1 MYTLKKESV
10 TSQFAQKELNQ
21 SKYCLYLPQSK
32 KLQFFEEE
40 ITFAQE
46 FNLYKSN
53 VCAFQKVAAFHHSKT
68 NLVGRHPT
76 PLPCIKSSPSTM
88 VNHLCSNK
96 YSTVHSME

>member
-1 MYTLKKESV
+1 MYTLKNESV

-21 SKYCLYLPQSK
+21 SKYCLHLPQSEK
-32 KLQFFEEE
+32 FQLFEEE

-46 FNLYKSN
+46 FNLSKPN
-53 VCAFQKVAAFHHSKT
+53 VSVFQKVAAFHHSKT

-88 VNHLCSNK
+88 VDYHCSDK